1 MIKIGITGSIASGKT
16 TASKI
21 LSYKRGPL
29 FSADNFVKK
38 LYKNNNFKRLLTKEF
53 NLEKKSNLKRL
64 LKNKILK
71 SKENIIKLEKL
82 IHPRVRK
89 EMKKFS
95 IQHKRKSKVFYE
107 IPLLIESR
115 LMNYFDIIIYIR
127 AKKKIRIRRFKDRGG
142 DLKIF
147 NMLNK
152 NQLSDKKKINFAD
165 HVVVNEKN
173 LKFLKKNLLGIINFY
188 V

>member
-1 MIKIGITGSIASGKT
+1 
-16 TASKI
+16 
-21 LSYKRGPL
+21 
-29 FSADNFVKK
+29 
-38 LYKNNNFKRLLTKEF
+38 
-53 NLEKKSNLKRL
+53 
-64 LKNKILK
+64 
-71 SKENIIKLEKL
+71 
-82 IHPRVRK
+82 
-89 EMKKFS
+89 MKKFS

-127 AKKKIRIRRFKDRGG
+127 AKKKIRLRRFKVRGG

-173 LKFLKKNLLGIINFY
+173 LKFLKKNLLGIINSY